1 MTNPSN
7 KQCKITPT
15 SYTCMH
21 VCCNVCQIHRTILRA
36 TVILLPL
43 LGLTWLFGLLT
54 LNKNA
59 TVFAWLFTIFNSLQV
74 TTHTLAH
81 QSCHENSHVL
91 VTMPAN
97 LCNVLSGFYLYWGWQ
112 GEAKH
117 FAFTPNILAPLK
129 VDVSFLSIQCLN
141 QPVHTLLRVM
151 QLPLQIE
158 NHPTCIQ

>member
-1 MTNPSN
+1 MTTNPSN
-7 KQCKITPT
+7 KQCKITHT

-74 TTHTLAH
+74 TTHKTLTHPCKSA
-81 QSCHENSHVL
+81 CKF

-97 LCNVLSGFYLYWGWQ
+97 SCNVLSGFYLLGL
-112 GEAKH
+112 ATPKH
-117 FAFTPNILAPLK
+117 FYFHPNYFSFPQSGCFILKHPTF
-129 VDVSFLSIQCLN
+129 SLSACTQ
-141 QPVHTLLRVM
+141 TLCVV
-151 QLPLQIE
+151 QIPLQIE
-158 NHPTCIQ
+158 NPR

>member
-1 MTNPSN
+1 
-7 KQCKITPT
+7 
-15 SYTCMH
+15 MH

-81 QSCHENSHVL
+81 QSCHENSHV
-91 VTMPAN
+91 N
-97 LCNVLSGFYLYWGWQ
+97 LSLCRQTHVMYILGLYLLG
-112 GEAKH
+112 GS
-117 FAFTPNILAPLK
+117 FSPNTSAFTPNISASPK
-129 VDVSFLSIQCLN
+129 SGCFIPKHPMLSLSACTQ
-141 QPVHTLLRVM
+141 TF
-151 QLPLQIE
+151 
-158 NHPTCIQ
+158 TCCSASTPN